1 MMLNSYFV
9 YLKVII
15 VLNIV
20 YQGHGIIFNDMTCV
34 GLCSG
39 LNINI
44 IEIVQNY
51 MKQKV
56 K

>member
-1 MMLNSYFV
+1 MMLNSCFV

-15 VLNIV
+15 VLNTV